1 MKHLFLLS
9 VFFILSSLSTFSFS
23 KSTII
28 NCSVKDAS
36 IYSDGQ
42 LMGQGSVEID
52 VKRNACVFVKIERA
66 GFVTQEKRICNT
78 NIGSM
83 NKSYFIDLLEDEA
96 FNASSQNAISNTDF
110 EVKTNLEYEEAWRLI
125 SQIVMSHNDV
135 VEVIDGKT
143 GYIRTGWNI
152 ERYPNATVRTRI
164 IVRQFTSSPIGFKV
178 KIVSEISIDPNASV
192 KNDEMFKEW
201 DRLLRKYENL
211 IPEVQSRLK

>member
-1 MKHLFLLS
+1 MILLS
-9 VFFILSSLSTFSFS
+9 AFFIISSLSTFSFS
-23 KSTII
+23 KTTII
-28 NCSVKDAS
+28 NCSVKDAT
-36 IYSDGQ
+36 IYADGQ
-42 LMGQGSVEID
+42 LMGQGSVEVN
-52 VKRNACVFVKIERA
+52 VKRNTCIILKIERA

-83 NKSYFIDLLEDEA
+83 DKSYFIDLIEDEA
-96 FNASSQNAISNTDF
+96 FNASSQNAMSNTDF
-110 EVKTNLEYEEAWRLI
+110 EVKTNLEYEAAWGLI
-125 SQIVMSHNDV
+125 SQIVMSHNDI
-135 VEVIDGKT
+135 VEVLDGKT

-178 KIVSEISIDPNASV
+178 KIVSEISTDRNASV

-211 IPEVQSRLK
+211 IPEIQSRLK